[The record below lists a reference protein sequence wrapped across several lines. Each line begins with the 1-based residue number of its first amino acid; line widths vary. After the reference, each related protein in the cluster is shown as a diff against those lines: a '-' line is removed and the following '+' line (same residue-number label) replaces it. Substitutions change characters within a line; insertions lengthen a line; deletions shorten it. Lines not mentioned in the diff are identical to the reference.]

1 VVFSRAG
8 GYQRI
13 QGLSEA
19 KSMSNTIKTPALNRS
34 LSARLLLLT
43 IAFVLL
49 GEVLIYVPSISRFR
63 KVYIE
68 ERIAAAHLATL
79 SLEAS
84 GSGRING
91 SLESELLSHAGV
103 AAVTLHAPRA
113 DLMLGRLPPVEKVFD
128 LRQATPVSLIMDA
141 ADALWHGGDRMIR
154 VMAPSPQDPG
164 LLVDVSF
171 QERALWNAMVD
182 YSWRILNLSVVLS
195 LLTALLVYL
204 SLHLL
209 MVLPLRRITESV
221 IAFRSRPEDTGVALG
236 SSTRRDEIGVV
247 QTELANMQSG
257 LRQALAQ
264 KTRLA
269 ALGAAVS
276 KINHDLRNLL
286 ANAMLLSDSLDVSPD
301 PKVKQ
306 IAPRLVESME
316 RAAKLCTD
324 TLNYSRAEAVEPK
337 KQRFDLKDLVD
348 EVIATFDGQSTPS
361 VRWRNEIDDGTM
373 VFADRDQLFR
383 VLMNLG
389 RNALQALQ
397 AQDDDHRAGMV
408 SFVAW
413 QSGRSLMIE
422 IADTGP
428 GIAEAA
434 REQLFEAFSGSTRPG
449 GTGLGLAIAR
459 EIMRAHGGE
468 IDLDRSDGDGTAFR
482 LKLPS
487 P

>member
-1 VVFSRAG
+1 
-8 GYQRI
+8 
-13 QGLSEA
+13 
-19 KSMSNTIKTPALNRS
+19 MSKPPRSPSPVRS

-43 IAFVLL
+43 MAFVLL

-68 ERIAAAHLATL
+68 ERIAAGHLATL

-84 GSGRING
+84 ASGRVDRE
-91 SLESELLSHAGV
+91 LESELLSHAGV
-103 AAVTLHAPRA
+103 LAVTLHAPRA
-113 DLMLGRLPPVEKVFD
+113 NLMLGRLPAVERVFD
-128 LRQATPVSLIMDA
+128 LRQATPWGLIVDA
-141 ADALWHGGDRMIR
+141 FDALWHGGDRTIR
-154 VMAPSPQDPG
+154 ALAPSPQDPG
-164 LLVDVSF
+164 LLVDVSMRE
-171 QERALWNAMVD
+171 QAMWNAMVD
-182 YSWRILNLSVVLS
+182 YSWRIVNLSIVLS

-204 SLHLL
+204 SLQLL

-221 IAFRSRPEDTGVALG
+221 MAFRSRPEDTGIALK
-236 SSTRRDEIGVV
+236 SSSRRDEIGVV

-286 ANAMLLSDSLDVSPD
+286 ANAMLLSDSLDISPD

-316 RAAKLCTD
+316 RAAKLCSD
-324 TLNYSRAEAVEPK
+324 TLNFARAEKVEPEK
-337 KQRFDLKDLVD
+337 RRFPLKNLVD
-348 EVIATFDGQSTPS
+348 EVIASVDGQAGSA
-361 VRWRNEIDDGTM
+361 VRWRNEVDDSTI
-373 VFADRDQLFR
+373 VSADRDQLFR

-389 RNALQALQ
+389 RNAQQAMQEKADADQ
-397 AQDDDHRAGMV
+397 AGLV

-413 QSGRSLMIE
+413 QSGRELLIE
-422 IADTGP
+422 VADTGP
-428 GIAEAA
+428 GIPESA
-434 REQLFEAFSGSTRPG
+434 RERLFDAFSGSTRPG

-468 IDLDRSDGDGTAFR
+468 IELDRSDAEGTAFR
-482 LKLPS
+482 LCLPAG
-487 P
+487 